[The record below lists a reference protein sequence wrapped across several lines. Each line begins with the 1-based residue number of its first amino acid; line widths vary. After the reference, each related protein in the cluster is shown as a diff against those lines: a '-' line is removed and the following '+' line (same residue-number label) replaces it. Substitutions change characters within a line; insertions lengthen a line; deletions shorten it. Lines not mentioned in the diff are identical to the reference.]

1 MKFEEY
7 YITDSNGKSNCVI
20 RTFAKVFNESYEDIG
35 NELFTI
41 SKEINK
47 DFNDIETFEEYMN
60 RRNYHKIDEGKDLQ
74 VKDLKL
80 DNDTYIAFVYD
91 KKDFYHMFP
100 IINNTIYD
108 RNKDCYDLYVIT
120 LYKR

>member
-1 MKFEEY
+1 MKYENF
-7 YITDSNGKSNCVI
+7 YITDNEGKSNCVI
-20 RTFAKVFNESYEDIG
+20 RSFSKIYNKEYDEVSKGLLD
-35 NELFTI
+35 I
-41 SKEINK
+41 SKELNTN
-47 DFNDIETFEEYMN
+47 FNDIETFEEYMN
-60 RRNYHKIDEGKDLQ
+60 RRNYHKVEEGKDLQ

-120 LYKR
+120 LYK

>member
-1 MKFEEY
+1 
-7 YITDSNGKSNCVI
+7 
-20 RTFAKVFNESYEDIG
+20 
-35 NELFTI
+35 
-41 SKEINK
+41 
-47 DFNDIETFEEYMN
+47 MN
-60 RRNYHKIDEGKDLQ
+60 IRNYHKIDEGKDLQ

>member
-20 RTFAKVFNESYEDIG
+20 RTFAKVFNASYEDVA
-35 NELFTI
+35 NELSNI

-60 RRNYHKIDEGKDLQ
+60 KRNFHKIEDGKDLQ
-74 VKDLKL
+74 VKNLNL

-108 RNKDCYDLYVIT
+108 RNQDCYDLYVIT

>member
-1 MKFEEY
+1 MNFEEY

-20 RTFAKVFNESYEDIG
+20 RTFAKVFNASYEDVA
-35 NELFTI
+35 NELSNI

-60 RRNYHKIDEGKDLQ
+60 KRNFHKIEDGKDLQ
-74 VKDLKL
+74 VKNLNL

-108 RNKDCYDLYVIT
+108 RNQDCYDLYVIT